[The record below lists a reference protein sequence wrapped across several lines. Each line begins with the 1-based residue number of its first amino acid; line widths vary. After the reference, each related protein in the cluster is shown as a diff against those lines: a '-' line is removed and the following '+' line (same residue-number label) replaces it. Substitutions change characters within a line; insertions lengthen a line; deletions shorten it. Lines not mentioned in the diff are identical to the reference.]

1 MPASVPSS
9 QRVNF
14 MRPLCVALCFS
25 SGTFTAGAAEYP
37 VRPVRMIVL
46 FPPGGSDTV
55 ARMLAQKLSERFHQ
69 TFVVDNRP
77 GAAGVIGAD
86 IVAKSPPDGYTL
98 LFATASFAISAGFDR
113 KLPYDTVKDFS
124 SVGFVA
130 SVPFVLVSHPS
141 VPVTSVQELLAL
153 AKAKPGQL
161 NAASSGTGGAG
172 HLATEVFKSM
182 SGARIAHIPYKGT
195 GPALTAVLSGEA
207 QLMLASMG
215 AALPQARAGKVRA
228 LAVSSLKR
236 SSLAPELPTVAESG
250 VPGYDAIT
258 WYGIAAP
265 RGTSPAVIAILNRE
279 IVAVLGTGE
288 FRERLATLGIEPTAS
303 TPEEFA
309 SYLRSDVAKWTR
321 AIKEARVTLN

>member
-25 SGTFTAGAAEYP
+25 SGTFTAAAAEYP

-46 FPPGGSDTV
+46 CPPGGSDTV

-130 SVPFVLVSHPS
+130 SVPFVLFVGNSVSHYIKVHEMPS
-141 VPVTSVQELLAL
+141 VTVNIYTSCKILAWC
-153 AKAKPGQL
+153 
-161 NAASSGTGGAG
+161 
-172 HLATEVFKSM
+172 
-182 SGARIAHIPYKGT
+182 
-195 GPALTAVLSGEA
+195 
-207 QLMLASMG
+207 
-215 AALPQARAGKVRA
+215 
-228 LAVSSLKR
+228 
-236 SSLAPELPTVAESG
+236 
-250 VPGYDAIT
+250 D
-258 WYGIAAP
+258 
-265 RGTSPAVIAILNRE
+265 
-279 IVAVLGTGE
+279 
-288 FRERLATLGIEPTAS
+288 
-303 TPEEFA
+303 
-309 SYLRSDVAKWTR
+309 
-321 AIKEARVTLN
+321 

>member
-1 MPASVPSS
+1 
-9 QRVNF
+9 
-14 MRPLCVALCFS
+14 
-25 SGTFTAGAAEYP
+25 
-37 VRPVRMIVL
+37 
-46 FPPGGSDTV
+46 
-55 ARMLAQKLSERFHQ
+55 
-69 TFVVDNRP
+69 
-77 GAAGVIGAD
+77 
-86 IVAKSPPDGYTL
+86 
-98 LFATASFAISAGFDR
+98 
-113 KLPYDTVKDFS
+113 
-124 SVGFVA
+124 
-130 SVPFVLVSHPS
+130 
-141 VPVTSVQELLAL
+141 
-153 AKAKPGQL
+153 
-161 NAASSGTGGAG
+161 
-172 HLATEVFKSM
+172 
-182 SGARIAHIPYKGT
+182 
-195 GPALTAVLSGEA
+195 
-207 QLMLASMG
+207 MG